1 MLVDITERKRS
12 EQALRQRE
20 RELHEAQRI
29 ARMGHWRLD
38 IATGKLEWSDG
49 THLLM
54 GTSPDDHSPSLKD
67 MISRIHPDDRAR
79 VEATVHA
86 AIASGAAYDDE
97 FRILTDMARQK
108 IACGEAEAARD
119 CALAA
124 REIAAS
130 LKNRQGV
137 REAEIE
143 LARCDDMR
151 LFAAITKASP
161 DPQELS
167 ARAL

>member
-1 MLVDITERKRS
+1 DESAELLER
-12 EQALRQRE
+12 ALTMIR
-20 RELHEAQRI
+20 RI
-29 ARMGHWRLD
+29 G
-38 IATGKLEWSDG
+38 
-49 THLLM
+49 
-54 GTSPDDHSPSLKD
+54 
-67 MISRIHPDDRAR
+67 DR
-79 VEATVHA
+79 
-86 AIASGAAYDDE
+86 DDE

-108 IACGEAEAARD
+108 IACGEAEAARE